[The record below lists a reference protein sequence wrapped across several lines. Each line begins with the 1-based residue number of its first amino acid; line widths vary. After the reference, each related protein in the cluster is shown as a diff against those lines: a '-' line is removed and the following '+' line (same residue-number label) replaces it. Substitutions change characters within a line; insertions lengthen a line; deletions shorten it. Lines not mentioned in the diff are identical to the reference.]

1 MLYLLKTL
9 IAAIVIVLTT
19 ELSKRSTSLAALLLA
34 LPIVSVISFIWIY
47 CETKDKT
54 KIAELSAET
63 FWYVIPSLPM
73 FLLFSWL
80 LRHDVNFFIAL
91 LTCCALTAAL
101 FGVVR
106 YFQT

>member
-9 IAAIVIVLTT
+9 IAAVVIVLTT
-19 ELSKRSTSLAALLLA
+19 ELSKRSTSMAALLLA
-34 LPIVSVISFIWIY
+34 LPIVSVTSFIWIWL
-47 CETKDKT
+47 ETKDT
-54 KIAELSAET
+54 NKIADLSSET

-80 LRHDVNFFIAL
+80 LRQNVNFMLAL
-91 LTCCALTAAL
+91 AACCVLTAAL

-106 YFQT
+106 YFQS

>member
-19 ELSKRSTSLAALLLA
+19 ELSKRSSSLAALLLA
-34 LPIVSVISFIWIY
+34 LPIISVTSFIWIY
-47 CETKDKT
+47 YETQDKT
-54 KIAELSAET
+54 KIAELSSQT

-91 LTCCALTAAL
+91 LACCALKAAL
-101 FGVVR
+101 FDVVR

>member
-34 LPIVSVISFIWIY
+34 LPIVSVTSFIWIY
-47 CETKDKT
+47 VETQDKI
-54 KIAELSAET
+54 KIAELSSQT

-80 LRHDVNFFIAL
+80 LRHNVNFFIAL
-91 LTCCALTAAL
+91 LACCALTAAL

>member
-34 LPIVSVISFIWIY
+34 LPIVSVTSFIWIY
-47 CETKDKT
+47 CETQDKT

-80 LRHDVNFFIAL
+80 LRHNVNFFIAL
-91 LTCCALTAAL
+91 LACCVLTAAL

>member
-34 LPIVSVISFIWIY
+34 LPIVSVTSFIWIY
-47 CETKDKT
+47 FETKDKT
-54 KIAELSAET
+54 KIAELSSET

-91 LTCCALTAAL
+91 LACCTLTAAL
-101 FGVVR
+101 FGMVR

>member
-34 LPIVSVISFIWIY
+34 LPIVSVTSFIWIY
-47 CETKDKT
+47 YETQDKS
-54 KIAELSAET
+54 KIAELSSET

-91 LTCCALTAAL
+91 LSCCALTAAL

>member
-19 ELSKRSTSLAALLLA
+19 ELSKRNTSLAALLLA
-34 LPIVSVISFIWIY
+34 LPIVSVTSFIWIY
-47 CETKDKT
+47 YETQDKS

-91 LTCCALTAAL
+91 LSCCALTAAL

-106 YFQT
+106 HFQT

>member
-63 FWYVIPSLPM
+63 FWYVISSLPM

>member
-34 LPIVSVISFIWIY
+34 LPIVSVTSFIWIY
-47 CETKDKT
+47 YETQDKS

-91 LTCCALTAAL
+91 LSCCALTAAL

>member
-34 LPIVSVISFIWIY
+34 LPIVSVTSFIWIY
-47 CETKDKT
+47 YETQDKS

-80 LRHDVNFFIAL
+80 LRHNVNFFVSL
-91 LTCCALTAAL
+91 LASCALTATL

-106 YFQT
+106 YFQS

>member
-9 IAAIVIVLTT
+9 IAAIVIILTT
-19 ELSKRSTSLAALLLA
+19 EHSKRSSSLDALLLA
-34 LPIVSVISFIWIY
+34 LPIISVTSFIWIY
-47 CETKDKT
+47 YETQDKT
-54 KIAELSAET
+54 KIAELSSQT

-91 LTCCALTAAL
+91 LACCALTAAI

>member
-34 LPIVSVISFIWIY
+34 LPIVSVTSFIWIY
-47 CETKDKT
+47 IETQDKT
-54 KIAELSAET
+54 KIAELSSQT

-80 LRHDVNFFIAL
+80 LRHNVNFFIAL
-91 LTCCALTAAL
+91 LACCALTATL

>member
-34 LPIVSVISFIWIY
+34 LPIVSVTSFIWIWL
-47 CETKDKT
+47 ETKDSN
-54 KIAELSAET
+54 KIADLSSET

-80 LRHDVNFFIAL
+80 LRHNVNFFVAL
-91 LTCCALTAAL
+91 LACCGLTAAI
-101 FGVVR
+101 FGAVR

>member
-9 IAAIVIVLTT
+9 IAAIVIILTN

-34 LPIVSVISFIWIY
+34 LPIVSVTSFIWIY
-47 CETKDKT
+47 VETQDKT
-54 KIAELSAET
+54 KIAELSSQT

-80 LRHDVNFFIAL
+80 LRHNVNFIIAL
-91 LTCCALTAAL
+91 LACCALTAAL